1 MDEVV
6 ACGHL
11 RERGFFTTHVHP
23 EAGDRALAGP
33 PWRSSRSPMRA
44 ATAAPL
50 LGQHTDSVMRDVL
63 GLDAATIADLT
74 ARGILA

>member
-1 MDEVV
+1 M
-6 ACGHL
+6 GSSS
-11 RERGFFTTHVHP
+11 THVHP

-44 ATAAPL
+44 ATPAPL
-50 LGQHTDSVMRDVL
+50 LGQHTGPVMRDVL
-63 GLDAATIADLT
+63 GLDDDEIADLT